1 MSKVCY
7 YEILTVSKTASE
19 GEIKKAYRRMAM
31 KYHPDRNPDNAEA
44 ENKFKEAAEAYEVLS
59 DPQKR
64 ATYDQFGHAGLE
76 GGAGGHG
83 GGGFGGFGDQ
93 FGDIFSEMFG
103 GGFGGQRGPQPG
115 SDLQYE
121 LEISLEDAVAG
132 TTVDIRIPTKDLC
145 DKCDGSGAEPGSD
158 VDICPTCHGAGQV
171 RMQQGFFAVNR
182 SCPTCHGQGRIIKSP
197 CKSCHGEGYEHSNKT
212 LSVKIPA
219 GVDTGDRIRIQGEGE
234 AGEVGAPKGDLYV
247 RIRVKDHAIFVRDD
261 NTLYCE
267 LPLSFATAALGGS
280 VEVPTLGGQANL
292 KIPAGSQSG
301 QRFKLS
307 GKGVKSV
314 RSSYTGDLVVQVNI
328 ETPVKLTA
336 RQKELLQEF
345 DESLKGKHYKQH
357 SPKEHSFFDT
367 VKSFFTGDDDEKP
380 KNKSK
385 KDKDE
390 PWN

>member
-1 MSKVCY
+1 MSKRDY
-7 YEILTVSKTASE
+7 YEVLGVAKTASE
-19 GEIKKAYRRMAM
+19 GEIKKAYRKLAM
-31 KYHPDRNPDNAEA
+31 KFHPDRNPDNKEA
-44 ENKFKEAAEAYEVLS
+44 EDKFKEASEAYEVLS
-59 DPQKR
+59 DGQKR

-83 GGGFGGFGDQ
+83 GGFGGGFGDQ

-103 GGFGGQRGPQPG
+103 GGFGGHRGPQPG
-115 SDLQYE
+115 DDLQYE

-132 TTVDIRIPTKDLC
+132 TTVDIRIPTKDIC
-145 DKCDGSGAEPGSD
+145 DACDGTGAEPGSE
-158 VDICPTCHGAGQV
+158 VETCPTCHGAGQV

-182 SCPTCHGQGRIIKSP
+182 ACPTCHGTGKIIKTP
-197 CKSCHGEGYEHSNKT
+197 CKKCHGEGYTHSNKT

-219 GVDTGDRIRIQGEGE
+219 GVDNGDRIRLQGEGE
-234 AGEVGAPKGDLYV
+234 AGEPGAPRGDLYV
-247 RIRVKDHAIFVRDD
+247 RIRVKDHAIFERDG

-280 VEVPTLGGQANL
+280 VEVPTLGGQASL
-292 KIPAGSQSG
+292 KIPAGTQSG
-301 QRFKLS
+301 QRFKLA

-345 DESLKGKHYKQH
+345 DESLKGKHHKQH
-357 SPKEHSFFDT
+357 SPKEHSFFDS
-367 VKSFFTGDDDEKP
+367 VKSFFTGDEDDK
-380 KNKSK
+380 KSK
-385 KDKDE
+385 KNKDE

>member
-7 YEILTVSKTASE
+7 YEILAVSKTASE
-19 GEIKKAYRRMAM
+19 GEIKKAYRKMAM
-31 KYHPDRNPDNAEA
+31 KFHPDRNPGNKQAED
-44 ENKFKEAAEAYEVLS
+44 KFKEASEAYEVLS

-64 ATYDQFGHAGLE
+64 ATYDQFGHSGLE
-76 GGAGGHG
+76 GGHG
-83 GGGFGGFGDQ
+83 GGGGGFGGGFGDQ

-115 SDLQYE
+115 QDLQYE
-121 LEISLEDAVAG
+121 LEVSLEDAVSG
-132 TTVDIRIPTKDLC
+132 TTIDIRIPTKDVC
-145 DKCDGSGAEPGSD
+145 DSCDGSGAEPGSD
-158 VDICPTCHGAGQV
+158 VETCPTCRGAGQV

-182 SCPTCHGQGRIIKSP
+182 TCPTCHGQGRIIKSP
-197 CKSCHGEGYEHSNKT
+197 CKECRGEGYTHSHKT

-219 GVDTGDRIRIQGEGE
+219 GVDNGDRIRIQGEGE

-247 RIRVKDHAIFVRDD
+247 KIRVKKHAIFERDG

-280 VEVPTLGGQANL
+280 VDVPTLGGQASL

-301 QRFKLS
+301 QRFKLT

-314 RSSYTGDLVVQVNI
+314 RTSHTGDLVVQVNI

-336 RQKELLQEF
+336 RQKELLQEL
-345 DESLKGKHYKQH
+345 DESLKGKHHKQH
-357 SPKEHSFFDT
+357 SPKEHSFFDS
-367 VKSFFTGDDDEKP
+367 VKSFFSGDEDTP
-380 KNKSK
+380 SSK
-385 KDKDE
+385 KDKHE